1 MIPIKVC
8 NKIMIMRYK
17 IKMFVF
23 KKINNVSII
32 NELKVYLK
40 TFNQIKFVWH
50 HKKNMFSF
58 KKST

>member
-40 TFNQIKFVWH
+40 TFNQIKFV
-50 HKKNMFSF
+50 
-58 KKST
+58 